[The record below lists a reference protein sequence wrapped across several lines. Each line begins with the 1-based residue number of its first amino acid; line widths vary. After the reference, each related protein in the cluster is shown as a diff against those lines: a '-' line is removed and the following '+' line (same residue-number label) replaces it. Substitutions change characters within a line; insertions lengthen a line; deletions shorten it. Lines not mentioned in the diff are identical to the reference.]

1 VAVTK
6 LQLYN
11 DALRI
16 IGERKLASET
26 EARESRYRLDDIYD
40 FGAIDYCLEITKPR
54 FASLV
59 DKISTSVTSTE
70 YGFANTFDL
79 PADYLAMVGLFSDA
93 GLDEPITRFI
103 EQGRTIAT
111 DHAAVYLRYTSTTSG
126 AVLASW
132 PPSFTRLVSAYLAKE
147 LAPRIRPDAIESAS
161 ANFASERGVFLTTD
175 SAEETRP
182 RSKPATATLTPE
194 WLSIYNDALFILGQE
209 QLISVNDDSQRRSV
223 LDAAL
228 SQSTVEFHLE
238 DTAWK
243 FALASGKIDY
253 NPSVEPSWGY
263 RRAFD
268 KPADLL
274 SIDGVF
280 YDEYMRSPLK
290 DYSDEGGYFFADVDS
305 LYFQYISNNTLSQP
319 STWPAYFR
327 KVISAELAF
336 ASAGVLG
343 GDAVK
348 AAIVLEARVSS
359 AKSNDAMQSP
369 PRILAP
375 GNWARSRNQGSSGR
389 GRP

>member
-1 VAVTK
+1 MAVTK

-16 IGERKLASET
+16 IGERKLASES

-54 FASLV
+54 FASVV
-59 DKISTSVTSTE
+59 DKITTSVTSTE

-79 PADYLAMVGLFSDA
+79 PADYLVMVGLFSDA

-103 EQGRTIAT
+103 EQGRTLAT
-111 DHAAVYLRYTSTTSG
+111 DHSTVYLRYTSSTSG

-132 PPSFTRLVSAYLAKE
+132 PPSFARLVSAYLAKE
-147 LAPRIRPDAIESAS
+147 LAPRIRPDAIESTA
-161 ANFASERGVFLTTD
+161 ANFASERQAFLLTD
-175 SAEETRP
+175 AAEESRP
-182 RSKPATATLTPE
+182 RSKPVTATLSPE
-194 WLSIYNDALFILGQE
+194 WLAIYNDALFILGQE
-209 QLISVNDDSQRRSV
+209 QLISINDDSQRRAV

-243 FALASGKIDY
+243 FALTSGKIDY
-253 NPSVEPSWGY
+253 NPSVEPDWGY

-268 KPADLL
+268 KPDDLL
-274 SIDGVF
+274 RIDGVF
-280 YDEYMRSPLK
+280 YDEYMRNPLK
-290 DYSDEGGYFFADVDS
+290 LYADEGDYLFADVDS

-336 ASAGVLG
+336 VAADVLG
-343 GDAVK
+343 GDANK
-348 AAIVLEARVSS
+348 AALILESRVSS

-369 PRILAP
+369 PRILSA
-375 GNWARSRNQGSSGR
+375 GNWTRSRYRGNYGR